1 MTREGSGNFLT
12 ESYISLRRLENKAIK
27 ERYRGEMFLGDIE
40 NPIKVSINQMHGI
53 EINDFAV
60 AVAKTALWIAEAQMW
75 EETRELVSI
84 NEDFLPLHSNS
95 NIIEGNALRMDW
107 DTVCSRYSL
116 TYIIGNPPFLG
127 ARLQDAEQKND
138 ILAVFGK
145 DWPNVGNVDYV
156 AGWYLKATQM
166 IYGTNIKIAFV
177 STNSITQGEQVEALW
192 KPIYEKY
199 KIHIDFAYR
208 TFKWESG
215 SKNAAAVHVVIIAF
229 SCGVNHKSRFICTE
243 NKKIIANNINPY
255 LVNAPIIFITKRK
268 TAICDIP
275 EIGIGSQPIDD
286 GNYLFTENEMLEFI
300 KKEPGSKKY
309 FHRFYGAEEFLQ
321 GRIRFVL
328 WLGDCSPTELLKMPE
343 CVKRVEAVRTF
354 RSESKRK
361 STVKLAN
368 TPTHFQTEHIPT
380 TNFILIPRHSSE
392 SRKYIP
398 IGFMAPTDFT
408 SDAVL
413 IIPNATLYHFGILTS
428 NVHMAWMREIAGR
441 IKSDY
446 RYSKDIVYNNFP
458 WPQPTDQQRQK
469 IERSAQAILDAR
481 TKFPDATLA
490 VMYSKLDYFV
500 ELKEAHQANDR
511 AVMEAYGMWGTV
523 KSEAE
528 CVVMLFD
535 MYQKLVESHV

>member
-1 MTREGSGNFLT
+1 
-12 ESYISLRRLENKAIK
+12 
-27 ERYRGEMFLGDIE
+27 
-40 NPIKVSINQMHGI
+40 
-53 EINDFAV
+53 
-60 AVAKTALWIAEAQMW
+60 
-75 EETRELVSI
+75 
-84 NEDFLPLHSNS
+84 
-95 NIIEGNALRMDW
+95 
-107 DTVCSRYSL
+107 
-116 TYIIGNPPFLG
+116 
-127 ARLQDAEQKND
+127 
-138 ILAVFGK
+138 
-145 DWPNVGNVDYV
+145 
-156 AGWYLKATQM
+156 
-166 IYGTNIKIAFV
+166 
-177 STNSITQGEQVEALW
+177 
-192 KPIYEKY
+192 
-199 KIHIDFAYR
+199 
-208 TFKWESG
+208 
-215 SKNAAAVHVVIIAF
+215 
-229 SCGVNHKSRFICTE
+229 
-243 NKKIIANNINPY
+243 
-255 LVNAPIIFITKRK
+255 
-268 TAICDIP
+268 
-275 EIGIGSQPIDD
+275 
-286 GNYLFTENEMLEFI
+286 MLEFI

-321 GRIRFVL
+321 GRIRFFL